1 MEAFGPFRHYVVAIQ
16 HRLSTSVRMA
26 FTDAFTDG
34 YSTFWTFFLVLT
46 LPLAAAGCGTDSA
59 MDSSSYPTA
68 ISLDGAFNDWERVDP
83 LHTDP
88 AGDGDRVDLLDL
100 SVAHDADFLY
110 VRFRLGD
117 SMLLQEKN
125 DLELRLDLDANPS
138 TGSGDGTDLSWT
150 FGSRSGTLHGD
161 GTRSLTHADLG
172 FSSLPTVASSTY
184 ELAFQRSATP
194 GGTEWLGEDDTFCV
208 HLTVGGDRLPD
219 DGRVCYTLSGDT
231 DRPELLTSIPAKIGG
246 LRLISYNVQRDVLFT
261 EAPAEAYRRI
271 FAGVAPDIFALQEV
285 YENDADATRDRIA
298 ELTETSDDEWY
309 TAKAGRDLVVIS
321 RYPVLDTYEI
331 PGFEDYASAAHL
343 LDTRSNLGQ
352 PLLLINMHPPC
363 CNGGD
368 PSSDLKRQRVV
379 DAVAAFLRDTQ
390 QGNGPIDAPDQ
401 TPLVILGDMNFV
413 GDAQQPA
420 TLADGTIINRAVH
433 GESAPPDWDGSSLLD
448 VNPPQTG
455 APLHTT
461 WIDLDSR
468 FPPGRLDYAY
478 VSDSVLRVEQAFVL
492 ETARLSSSTDV
503 EPGDTRTASDHLPII
518 LDVSAK

>member
-1 MEAFGPFRHYVVAIQ
+1 M
-16 HRLSTSVRMA
+16 
-26 FTDAFTDG
+26 AFTDG

-46 LPLAAAGCGTDSA
+46 LPLVTAGCGNESSPDSR
-59 MDSSSYPTA
+59 SHPTA
-68 ISLDGAFNDWERVDP
+68 ISLDGTFDDWERVDP

-88 AGDGDRVDLLDL
+88 AGDGNRVDLLDL
-100 SVAHDADFLY
+100 SVAHDADFLF

-125 DLELRLDLDANPS
+125 NLVLRLDLDANAS
-138 TGSGDGTDLSWT
+138 TGSDDGTDLSWT
-150 FGSRSGTLHGD
+150 FGSRSGTLYGQN
-161 GTRSLTHADLG
+161 TRSLTHADIGL
-172 FSSLPTVASSTY
+172 SSLPTVASSTY

-194 GGTEWLGEDDTFCV
+194 GGTDWLGDDDTLCLQ
-208 HLTVGGDRLPD
+208 LTVGGDRLPD
-219 DGRVCYTLSGDT
+219 DGRVCYTLSGET
-231 DRPELLTSIPAKIGG
+231 DRSELLTSIPAKNRA

-261 EAPAEAYRRI
+261 EAPAAAYRRI
-271 FAGVAPDIFALQEV
+271 FSGVAPDVFALQEV
-285 YENDADATRDRIA
+285 YENSAEATRERIA
-298 ELTETSDDEWY
+298 ELTETSTEEWY
-309 TAKAGRDLVVIS
+309 TAKAGLDLVVVS

-343 LDTRSNLGQ
+343 LDTRTDLGQ
-352 PLLLINMHPPC
+352 PLLLVNMHPPC

-390 QGNGPIDAPDQ
+390 QGDSPIAVPDR
-401 TPLVILGDMNFV
+401 TPVVILGDMNFV

-420 TLADGTIINRAVH
+420 TLANGTIINRALH
-433 GESAPPDWDGSSLLD
+433 GESAPPDWDGSPLLD

-455 APLHTT
+455 TPLHTT
-461 WIDLDSR
+461 WVDPNSR

-492 ETARLSSSTDV
+492 ETSRLSASAGV
-503 EPGDTRTASDHLPII
+503 EPGDTRTASDHLPVI
-518 LDVSAK
+518 LDISAK